1 MKTNTYL
8 YLLLFCFFPCLGHV
22 FSRNSI
28 YLPPSVSKPLSIHK
42 NLSKPIASD
51 IFINEV
57 APKGTTDIPSD
68 WIELYNNSTSPISLN
83 DVYISGKKT
92 NPFKWRLKNLTIP
105 AKGFLILYADGDT
118 AQGISHIDL
127 KLSSSGEKIYLHRN
141 VNGTAVELAFLEFP
155 ALLNDETNVTFGGLT
170 EGGATPLPADL
181 TKFLGGTPWYANA
194 NGVRYFRVTNSLPR
208 GILSNPATATLSVPA
223 GLTIRYTTDHSL
235 PTKTH
240 GEIYTQPIPI
250 NSTTVLKTFAY
261 SIGGETKT
269 ESFTYIFPKKG
280 AELHFPELVSDAEY
294 ENGLKQLPIISVS
307 SEGDMADS
315 QTEKTATFEYINK
328 FGENASVSAV
338 CGVDG
343 YGNDSYRNSEQ
354 KNMRFHF
361 KTDYGFSS
369 LQYPIFKKDDVDT
382 YSPTDKFD
390 VLDLKIGQDGPNEG
404 GFGMTMTSQG
414 LISKTM
420 REMGNIDV
428 HTQYVHVFKNGR
440 YHGIYT
446 LKEHWDEHF
455 GATYFGGE
463 KEMYDCIDDN
473 EGWAVGSVNI
483 NSQGLPQGT
492 LENWDNLRI
501 ASEANDFQI
510 VKKHINVT
518 QYIDMVMNMMYFDN
532 EWEFRAIADRSLK
545 TTKFV
550 FENHDTDG
558 ALVKTSDSNEFTYD
572 QKWTTPSYAL
582 VLNGPGGVFGR
593 MMRTGNKEFKTLVRD
608 RVYEAFQKQN
618 GALTV
623 GRITTKLN
631 ELKSVIRPVFNMELA
646 RFNTTTYNNDPYFD
660 EEFDKNIA
668 HLPTRFQYN
677 LDKWT
682 EKGLIHTLLPPTF
695 NQASGTVS
703 TPVLASNPNNKGTV
717 YYTLDGSDPMGVDGI
732 ISSAAKL
739 YKNRLLFNQGEN
751 KVVARVYDN
760 GEFGPKTTATYNS
773 PTIILAVE
781 TPPYND
787 ALIVLSPNPASSF
800 FNLDLSAF
808 VGQNVSISVV
818 NSLGAVVFSEKIE
831 KTTPT
836 TRVRTDKM
844 EQGLYF
850 VVVQVEGRKSVVKK
864 VSIVR

>member
-8 YLLLFCFFPCLGHV
+8 SLTLSCLFAVLE
-22 FSRNSI
+22 
-28 YLPPSVSKPLSIHK
+28 PSFCK
-42 NLSKPIASD
+42 NAATPRPIVSD

-68 WIELYNNSTSPISLN
+68 WIELYNNSTTTVSLN

-92 NPFKWRLKNLTIP
+92 NPFKWRLKNLSIP
-105 AKGFLILYADGDT
+105 AKGFLILLADADTLLGD
-118 AQGISHIDL
+118 AHIDM

-155 ALLNDETNVTFGGLT
+155 AMLGDETNITLGGLT
-170 EGGATPLPADL
+170 EGGFTPLPADL
-181 TKFLGGTPWYANA
+181 TKFVGGTPLSANA
-194 NGVRYFRVTNSLPR
+194 NGVRYYKLTNSLPR
-208 GILSNPATATLSVPA
+208 GILANPATATLSVPT
-223 GLTIRYTTDHSL
+223 GMTIRYTTDHSL
-235 PTKTH
+235 PTKNNGT
-240 GEIYTQPIPI
+240 IYTQPIAI
-250 NSTTVLKTFAY
+250 NNTTVLKTFAY
-261 SIGGETKT
+261 STSGETKVT
-269 ESFTYIFPKKG
+269 SFSYIFPKKG
-280 AELHFPELVSDAEY
+280 AELHFPDFVTDAEY
-294 ENGLKQLPIISVS
+294 ENSLKQLPIISIS
-307 SEGDMADS
+307 SEGDTADS
-315 QTEKTATFEYINK
+315 KIEKIATFEYINK
-328 FGENASVSAV
+328 FGESASVSTV

-343 YGNDSYRNSEQ
+343 YGNDSYRSSEQ

-382 YSPTDKFD
+382 YSSTDKFD

-404 GFGMTMTSQG
+404 GFGMVMTSQG

-455 GATYFGGE
+455 GAAYFGGE

-501 ASEANDFQI
+501 ASEANDFQT
-510 VKKHINVT
+510 VKRHINVT
-518 QYIDMVMNMMYFDN
+518 QYIDMMLNMMYFDN

-545 TTKFV
+545 TTKFI

-558 ALVKTSDSNEFTYD
+558 ALVKTSDDNEFTYD

-582 VLNGPGGVFGR
+582 ILNGPGGVFGR
-593 MMRTGNKEFKTLVRD
+593 MMRSGNKEFKTLVRD

-677 LDKWT
+677 LDKWL
-682 EKGLIHTLLPPTF
+682 EKGLKHNLLPVSF
-695 NQASGTVS
+695 NQPAGTVT
-703 TPVLASNPNNKGTV
+703 TPVLAINPNGKGV
-717 YYTLDGSDPMGVDGI
+717 AYYTLDGSDPMGNDDI
-732 ISSAAKL
+732 ISPSAKF
-739 YKNRLLFNQGEN
+739 YINRLLFNQGEN
-751 KVVARVYDN
+751 KVVARVYNN
-760 GEFGPKTTATYNS
+760 GEFGPKTTAIYNS
-773 PTIILAVE
+773 PTIILGVH
-781 TPPYND
+781 PPQYD
-787 ALIVLSPNPASSF
+787 DVLIVVSPNPASSF
-800 FNLDLSAF
+800 LNLDLSAV
-808 VGQNVSISVV
+808 VGQNVSISMV
-818 NSLGAVVFSEKIE
+818 NSLGTVVFSEKIE
-831 KTTPT
+831 KTTAT
-836 TRVRTDKM
+836 TQIKTDKI

-850 VVVQVEGRKSVVKK
+850 VIVQVEGRKTVVKK
-864 VSIVR
+864 LNIIR